1 MSEEKNR
8 GQGKRE
14 DMTPP
19 SSPQMAEVFGFQVP
33 ITNYYLHPGHTWVL
47 FENENQV
54 RVGLDD
60 FSQKI
65 MGQAEEL
72 KLPDVGKTYYQDHI
86 CMSLIRQGH
95 KAPFLAPVDGIIE
108 TVNPKVLQQP
118 SLIHDDPYQEGWLF
132 LVRPNNLQRNLA
144 NLFSGESNAVWI
156 DQESHRLLSL
166 METTMGVTLPDG
178 GTIIDDV
185 YGHFPELGWRP
196 LVQDFFLPT
205 LTRSWEKRSGESR
218 ATTAADQKTLSIQKR
233 EVLRVLSRTAEDKE
247 FRRALIDL
255 QIEALEPY
263 NLSLEAKSAILSGD
277 LQWLNEHIGEFTQKQ
292 LMFILSCLL
301 PATELQRSH

>member
-14 DMTPP
+14 DINST
-19 SSPQMAEVFGFQVP
+19 SSPQMTDVFGFQVP
-33 ITNYYLHPGHTWVL
+33 ITDYYLHSGHTWVL
-47 FENENQV
+47 LESENQV

-65 MGQAEEL
+65 MGPADKL
-72 KLPDVGKTYYQDHI
+72 KLPDVGKVYYQDHI
-86 CMSLIRQGH
+86 CMSLVRQGH

-108 TVNPKVLQQP
+108 NVNPKVLQKP
-118 SLIHDDPYQEGWLF
+118 GLIHDDPYQEGWLF
-132 LVRPNNLQRNLA
+132 SVRADNLQRNLA

-156 DQESHRLLSL
+156 DQESHRLLSF
-166 METTMGVTLPDG
+166 METTTGVTLPDG
-178 GTIIDDV
+178 GSIIDDV
-185 YGHFPELGWRP
+185 YGHYPELGWRP

-205 LTRSWEKRSGESR
+205 LTRGWEKRSAESR
-218 ATTAADQKTLSIQKR
+218 VTTAADQKTLSIQKR
-233 EVLRVLSRTAEDKE
+233 EVLKVLSRTAEDKE

-255 QIEALEPY
+255 QTDALEPY

-277 LQWLNEHIGEFTQKQ
+277 LPWLNEHIGEFTQKQ

-301 PATELQRSH
+301 PATELRRSH